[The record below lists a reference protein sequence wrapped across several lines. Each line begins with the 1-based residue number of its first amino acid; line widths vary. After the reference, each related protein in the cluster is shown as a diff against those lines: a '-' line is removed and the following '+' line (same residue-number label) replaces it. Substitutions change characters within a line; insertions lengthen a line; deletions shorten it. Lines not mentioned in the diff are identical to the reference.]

1 MSDPRD
7 IVERLRDPVS
17 FTECGT
23 CTDAVR
29 PTAEEAAAEIERLR
43 NLYDAAWA
51 ELASAR
57 LVLESKGSQV
67 SDRRGPADV
76 FRSLPVF
83 VSWLDDWKEQR
94 AAHDAARK
102 AAGL

>member
-7 IVERLRDPVS
+7 IVERLRDYDQ
-17 FTECGT
+17 CND
-23 CTDAVR
+23 TDID
-29 PTAEEAAAEIERLR
+29 EAAAEIERLR
-43 NLYDAAWA
+43 NLYAAAWA

-67 SDRRGPADV
+67 SDRRGPDDV

-83 VSWLDDWKEQR
+83 VSWLDDWKERR

-102 AAGL
+102 AAEL